1 MKSLR
6 RFLVYLKMNE
16 FEEAEYNFEEAY
28 FLAPDDKEALLG
40 LAKALEQAGRWRKSR
55 TYYLELID
63 SDPNKASYYYG
74 VYRTYFGEG
83 RLDDATEYLNK
94 ANTLK

>member
-1 MKSLR
+1 MEGD
-6 RFLVYLKMNE
+6 Y
-16 FEEAEYNFEEAY
+16 EEAEYNFEEAY

-40 LAKALEQAGRWRKSR
+40 LAKALEQAERWRKSR

-63 SDPNKASYYYG
+63 TDPNNASYYFG

-83 RLDDATEYLNK
+83 RLEDATEYLNK
-94 ANTLK
+94 ANALR